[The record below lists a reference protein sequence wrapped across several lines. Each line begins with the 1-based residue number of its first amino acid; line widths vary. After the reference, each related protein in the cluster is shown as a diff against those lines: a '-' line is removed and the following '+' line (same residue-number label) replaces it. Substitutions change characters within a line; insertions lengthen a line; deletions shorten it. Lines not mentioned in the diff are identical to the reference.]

1 MHQLF
6 YGKSLKITIKLHCLI
21 LPQMGNLMTPVQFW
35 GCLSFSKK
43 LPARASILKKKN
55 NNNNH
60 YIQGSSLVCS
70 TTEAQ
75 GFRFNSRGKA
85 LRPCCRI
92 ACITLRGR
100 DVALVFLWP
109 VFVGEKGKG
118 LVLSCGYTFRYTT
131 YVLVHELLFI
141 ICLGCLFFGIC
152 LGGTWKVIC
161 QSFTSHWFVA
171 AYSKRW
177 PCQRWRKLSS
187 IHQVLSLEKTMKN
200 PTWLSMKSW
209 LFN

>member
-1 MHQLF
+1 MFFWGGDHKSLRHSPACAAGLKGFQLCSNVGGHYRTPTQRMHQLF

-152 LGGTWKVIC
+152 LGGT
-161 QSFTSHWFVA
+161 
-171 AYSKRW
+171 
-177 PCQRWRKLSS
+177 
-187 IHQVLSLEKTMKN
+187 
-200 PTWLSMKSW
+200 
-209 LFN
+209 